1 MNRLSIKFISVC
13 VGLIAL
19 VACEETIF
27 PTLEN
32 ADPVYVVDAWITDRA
47 EPQVIRLT
55 RSQPYFENTLP
66 PGVNGAVITVED
78 SDGRVYPFAESD
90 EAGVYVWIPEGDEVF
105 GEVGLNYVLTVTVDG
120 ETITATT
127 GMDPVPVVD
136 SITFTKEEANQ
147 FTDELFLAEFWSTDL
162 PEFGNAYWIKTYK
175 NGELLNKPSD
185 LSLAYDAAFAR
196 GSVFSGIA
204 FISPIRTSINPFD
217 EDDEG
222 KLKSPYVV
230 GDSLYVE
237 INSLSEAAFDYLN
250 EVVLQTDRPGGFA
263 ELFSTPI
270 ANVSSNMVNITP
282 GGTKSVGF
290 FNVSAV
296 AGLGRKFE
304 SLVDLSEEE

>member
-1 MNRLSIKFISVC
+1 M
-13 VGLIAL
+13 AL
-19 VACEETIF
+19 VACEETIS

-32 ADPVYVVDAWITDRA
+32 ADPVYVVDAWITNRS
-47 EPQVIRLT
+47 EPQEIRLT
-55 RSQPYFENTLP
+55 RSQPYLENILP

-78 SDGRVYPFAESD
+78 SDGRVYTFAESD
-90 EAGVYVWIPEGDEVF
+90 EAGVYVWTPVGNEVF
-105 GEVGLNYVLTVTVDG
+105 GEVGLNYVLTIIVNG

-127 GMDPVPVVD
+127 GMDPVPVLD
-136 SITFTKEEANQ
+136 SITFIKQGANQ
-147 FTDELFLAEFWSTDL
+147 FIGEIFLAAFWSTDL

-185 LSLAYDAAFAR
+185 ISLAYDAAFAR

-217 EDDEG
+217 EDDG
-222 KLKSPYVV
+222 GTLKSPYVV
-230 GDSLYVE
+230 GDSVYVE

-270 ANVSSNMVNITP
+270 ANVSSNIVNITP
-282 GGTKSVGF
+282 GGTKAVGF
-290 FNVSAV
+290 FNVAAV

-304 SLVDLSEEE
+304 SLDDLSEEE